1 MATERED
8 LEPWYRQ
15 FWPWFI
21 ISLLGFSVIASLST
35 VWIAL
40 QTTDSLVL
48 KSDDGI
54 QIVAERRISAERLA
68 NELNLAA
75 LLTIDLDTGAVSAA
89 MRAGVLDE
97 APAVLELE
105 FTHPAFA
112 NRDQLIT
119 LHRAQPDAGGNPI
132 WSGHF
137 VEVPDGRW
145 YVTLRSGD
153 AWRLSGEWQGQTSLT
168 MRPADSENDERR

>member
-35 VWIAL
+35 VWISL

-75 LLTIDLDTGAVSAA
+75 LLAIDLDTGAVSAA

-119 LHRAQPDAGGNPI
+119 LHRAQPDAEGNPI

-153 AWRLSGEWQGQTSLT
+153 EWRLSGEWQGQASLT
-168 MRPADSENDERR
+168 MRPANAENDERR

>member
-1 MATERED
+1 MTVERED

-21 ISLLGFSVIASLST
+21 ISLLGFSVIAGLST
-35 VWIAL
+35 VWIAM

-48 KSDDGI
+48 KSNDGI
-54 QIVAERRISAERLA
+54 QIVAQRRIGAEQLA
-68 NELNLAA
+68 SELNLAA
-75 LLTIDLDTGAVSAA
+75 VLAIDLNTGAVSAA
-89 MRAGVLDE
+89 LRAGALDK
-97 APAVLELE
+97 APATLELE

-112 NRDQLIT
+112 NRDQLVT
-119 LHRAQPDAGGNPI
+119 LHRALPDAEGNPV

-153 AWRLSGEWQGQTSLT
+153 EWRLSGEWQDQGRLT
-168 MRPADSENDERR
+168 IRPADAGHDGGR

>member
-112 NRDQLIT
+112 NRD
-119 LHRAQPDAGGNPI
+119 R
-132 WSGHF
+132 
-137 VEVPDGRW
+137 
-145 YVTLRSGD
+145 
-153 AWRLSGEWQGQTSLT
+153 
-168 MRPADSENDERR
+168 